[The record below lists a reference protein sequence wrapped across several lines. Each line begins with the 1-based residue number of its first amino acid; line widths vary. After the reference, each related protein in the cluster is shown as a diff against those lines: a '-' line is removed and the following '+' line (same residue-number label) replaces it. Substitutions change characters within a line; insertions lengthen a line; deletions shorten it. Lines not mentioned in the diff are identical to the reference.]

1 MYYGE
6 ESWIFVQAAL
16 REFHV
21 SPKSL
26 EQPSDSHV
34 RVTPRPNQEF
44 AEDTDG
50 FTQTSGYDAAGSP
63 PARHLRKAV
72 LSVKLS
78 DSTEPSMDVL
88 ANPPTVILKFP
99 ELQGTPGLPSRLD
112 AGAVVP

>member
-1 MYYGE
+1 
-6 ESWIFVQAAL
+6 
-16 REFHV
+16 
-21 SPKSL
+21 
-26 EQPSDSHV
+26 
-34 RVTPRPNQEF
+34 
-44 AEDTDG
+44 
-50 FTQTSGYDAAGSP
+50 
-63 PARHLRKAV
+63 LRKAV

>member
-1 MYYGE
+1 M
-6 ESWIFVQAAL
+6 SAL
-16 REFHV
+16 
-21 SPKSL
+21 PA
-26 EQPSDSHV
+26 
-34 RVTPRPNQEF
+34 RPNQEF

-78 DSTEPSMDVL
+78 DSTEPSMGVL